1 MTPGK
6 WIRRAWHL
14 QPNCWPPA
22 CSSIWKDRVQW
33 LISIPPVQMVKA
45 AKANG
50 GFIDQK
56 TFNTAGKYRFDSV
69 ILTDTSMQILDGYI
83 NFVWPLLKPQCDF
96 VLVTKSGSQHS
107 KLGNEMSKLVFDA
120 IGREYIHPTHYRQ
133 INETQS
139 LDALNDKEHR
149 VLCADQKHR
158 SVVAKVPY
166 QKRRLR
172 EVAVKALECLQ
183 NLQGAKS
190 SEVDEEL
197 NARFGSSS
205 SSLQTTIDCIKWE
218 CAQPKN
224 DAPPFNRFLVQTR
237 QRRPLRL
244 TFTSDGDDS
253 QRKGIEKHGFGQWTA
268 ILRDPD
274 FLFQNGWLADSLKK
288 RVELRLQLN
297 N

>member
-1 MTPGK
+1 
-6 WIRRAWHL
+6 
-14 QPNCWPPA
+14 
-22 CSSIWKDRVQW
+22 
-33 LISIPPVQMVKA
+33 
-45 AKANG
+45 
-50 GFIDQK
+50 
-56 TFNTAGKYRFDSV
+56 
-69 ILTDTSMQILDGYI
+69 
-83 NFVWPLLKPQCDF
+83 
-96 VLVTKSGSQHS
+96 
-107 KLGNEMSKLVFDA
+107 MSKLVFDA

-133 INETQS
+133 IVETQS

-149 VLCADQKHR
+149 VLCEDQKHR

-166 QKRRLR
+166 QKRRSR

-183 NLQGAKS
+183 KLQGAKG
-190 SEVDEEL
+190 SEVDEEV
-197 NARFGSSS
+197 NARFGCSS
-205 SSLQTTIDCIKWE
+205 SSLQTTIDCTKSE

-224 DAPPFNRFLVQTR
+224 DAPPVNRFLIQRR

-297 N
+297 D